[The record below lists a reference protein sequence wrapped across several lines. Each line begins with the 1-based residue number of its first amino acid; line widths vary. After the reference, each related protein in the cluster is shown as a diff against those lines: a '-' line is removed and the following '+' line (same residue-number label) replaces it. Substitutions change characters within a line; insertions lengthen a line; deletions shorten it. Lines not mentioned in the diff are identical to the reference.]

1 MSNEQLHNVLK
12 WLEKDLEH
20 FTQDDE
26 LIQKQIQK
34 KYRGNYTFYFSQGSE
49 LEVL

>member
-20 FTQDDE
+20 FIQDDE

-34 KYRGNYTFYFSQGSE
+34 KYRGNYTYYFLQGSE
-49 LEVL
+49 LELL

>member
-1 MSNEQLHNVLK
+1 MSNEQLRNVPK

-20 FTQDDE
+20 FSQDDE
-26 LIQKQIQK
+26 LIQKQIQT